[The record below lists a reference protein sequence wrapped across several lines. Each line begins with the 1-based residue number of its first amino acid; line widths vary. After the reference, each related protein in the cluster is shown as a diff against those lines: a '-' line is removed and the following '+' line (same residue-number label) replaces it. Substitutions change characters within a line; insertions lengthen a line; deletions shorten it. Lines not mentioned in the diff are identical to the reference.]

1 MMKNG
6 QESIGAEQVVERMT
20 GKGGLGKR
28 VWFERS
34 MGISMRVEDAAIR
47 EAVGMGADQQG
58 WVMLGGDVHPLY
70 EGGFY
75 LEGESLQ
82 GDELTDAMDK
92 MDVVMRTGCRT
103 ARETTYRE
111 MLTV

>member
-1 MMKNG
+1 
-6 QESIGAEQVVERMT
+6 
-20 GKGGLGKR
+20 
-28 VWFERS
+28 

-75 LEGESLQ
+75 LERGIPS
-82 GDELTDAMDK
+82 
-92 MDVVMRTGCRT
+92 RGCRT